1 MVTQEGTA
9 QECRLQGALKNVK
22 ESLQNE
28 TVVLPGTVAEVKAV
42 KEKDVLLQEVQE
54 QAAWEH
60 QLRDMKEKV
69 RKLLKI
75 ETVSLPAL

>member
-69 RKLLKI
+69 RKLLKT